1 MEEDRAIAFC
11 LAFAGGAVQAI
22 FAIAV
27 AISFTLNNRNYWGIM
42 PWTYLGVPPQV
53 LVSSGLVFSFLV
65 LAGAFFVGRNRKINF
80 GSSIMITFT
89 GSAIVIIFSL
99 ANLFFN
105 GDGLIIGNL
114 LGVIGGAWGHIVNK
128 PDYSSQS

>member
-1 MEEDRAIAFC
+1 M
-11 LAFAGGAVQAI
+11 
-22 FAIAV
+22 
-27 AISFTLNNRNYWGIM
+27 
-42 PWTYLGVPPQV
+42 
-53 LVSSGLVFSFLV
+53 FSFLV
-65 LAGAFFVGRNRKINF
+65 LAGAFFVERKRKINF